1 MPQARFIVAM
11 PLHHFASLLISSLLL
26 CGCITQTPP
35 PPCVHPDSAV
45 EGTQRY
51 EQVNARIVNE
61 RRLIDVRVKRGDY
74 TAAAGA
80 DLKRQLDDVQRDA
93 ARIAGQHDGSLD
105 ADTQRALN
113 ERLTAIS
120 ETIVR

>member
-1 MPQARFIVAM
+1 M
-11 PLHHFASLLISSLLL
+11 PLRHFVPLLISSLLL
-26 CGCITQTPP
+26 CGCITQMPS

-51 EQVNARIVNE
+51 EQVNARVVNG
-61 RRLIDVRVKRGDY
+61 RRLIDVRVTRGDY

-80 DLKRQLDDVQRDA
+80 NLKRRLDDVQQDA
-93 ARIAGQHDGSLD
+93 ARIAGQHDGGLD

-113 ERLTAIS
+113 ERLTAIF
-120 ETIVR
+120 ETIAR